1 MNWHPQK
8 QPNFIFKIMFDKTK
22 VKSLTSLKDKAAAD
36 ITAEEIAAVNT
47 ELNEIGL
54 SGIEVSVAGSLKAE
68 SDKATEAAANIEKL
82 TADLASANESVS
94 DLTAKLEAS
103 NAKVEE
109 LTAKL
114 ASTPAANPKE
124 TPVANDKIEGSDED
138 FNFENSASAKIQKQF
153 FH

>member
-1 MNWHPQK
+1 
-8 QPNFIFKIMFDKTK
+8 MFDKTK

-68 SDKATEAAANIEKL
+68 SDKAIEATANIETL
-82 TADLASANESVS
+82 TADLATANESVS

-114 ASTPAANPKE
+114 ASTPAANTTE
-124 TPVANDKIEGSDED
+124 TPVAKDKIKTESDVNQED
-138 FNFENSASAKIQKQF
+138 IEMSNSIRQK
-153 FH
+153 HGL